1 MKAILMSIRP
11 QHLVNILNGK
21 KTIELRKKFPS
32 DYRGWVY
39 AYCTKTKPFLYEE
52 WDGNEYKIT
61 YTKEW
66 QERANEEDYTSYEKF
81 AIGDP
86 YELLNGKVV
95 CRFWVDN
102 VEEIT
107 VCPPLYE
114 QHSLYKKYEYLGEL
128 ETSKIDLLEK
138 ACVNADELTKYLYN
152 EVSEELYEKFYAI
165 HISKLEIFD
174 EPKEL
179 SEFYYYKKRLIDCG
193 RDCPPYVDE
202 VKTQVR
208 KAPQSWQ
215 YIYIEEII

>member
-32 DYRGWVY
+32 DYRGWVNL
-39 AYCTKTKPFLYEE
+39 YCTKGTLYFNSYE
-52 WDGNEYKIT
+52 N
-61 YTKEW
+61 EW
-66 QERANEEDYTSYEKF
+66 QTSKV
-81 AIGDP
+81 DRK
-86 YELLNGKVV
+86 LLNPNLFHRSGKVV
-95 CRFWVDN
+95 ARVWVDN

-107 VCPPLYE
+107 VCPPCYE
-114 QHSLYKKYEYLGEL
+114 QHSLFNNDEYLGEL

-165 HISKLEIFD
+165 HIGELEIFD
-174 EPKEL
+174 RPREL
-179 SEFYYYKKRLIDCG
+179 GEFHYYKKRLIDCG
-193 RDCPPYVDE
+193 RGWPLYFDE

-208 KAPQSWQ
+208 RAPQSWQ
-215 YIYIEEII
+215 YIYIEEDK